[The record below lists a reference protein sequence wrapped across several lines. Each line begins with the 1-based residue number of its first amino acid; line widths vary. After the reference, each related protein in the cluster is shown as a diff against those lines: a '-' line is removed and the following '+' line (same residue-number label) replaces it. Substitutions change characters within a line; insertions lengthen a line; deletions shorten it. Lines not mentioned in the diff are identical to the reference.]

1 VPDRV
6 VALRLGYRTAAG
18 AFGWAL
24 VNWIADV
31 ACLVCAIKAVG
42 EPVPWAAI
50 LVVWTAGV
58 GAASFSPV
66 SAGVGIVDIVLIT
79 VAWLIYRHMA
89 WRRRKYAPESPASSR
104 RAQNSAQVTN

>member
-1 VPDRV
+1 VG
-6 VALRLGYRTAAG
+6 ALHLGYRTAAW

-42 EPVPWAAI
+42 EPVPRTAI

-66 SAGVGIVDIVLIT
+66 PAGANLPEVTFIAFFRSARVRTKVVSGYQDARCGEDLVRGQ
-79 VAWLIYRHMA
+79 ANGPGW
-89 WRRRKYAPESPASSR
+89 S
-104 RAQNSAQVTN
+104 